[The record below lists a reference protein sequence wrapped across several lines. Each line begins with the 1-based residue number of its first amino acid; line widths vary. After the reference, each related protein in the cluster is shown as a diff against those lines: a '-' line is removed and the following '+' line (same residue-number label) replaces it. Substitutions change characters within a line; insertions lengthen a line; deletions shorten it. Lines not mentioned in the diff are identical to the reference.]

1 MKEICFHPNHITSL
15 KRPRLP
21 ASMLIPALVV
31 ITILAALVISSVAN
45 VEVITTAS
53 GRIIPSGKVKVIK
66 ASESGVVSKLLVTD
80 GQKVNAGDP
89 LFEIDDRS
97 IRSELR
103 RISTE
108 LASVTSKYSLIEPIM
123 GLNFKPFKGFS
134 IEHMRAWVSKIEGTS
149 ELDRVWLV
157 KRLASVQDV
166 VLQVDREIKELRVQ
180 RRIVS
185 SEADK
190 LKRIEPIAEKNYQ
203 SQRRLA
209 GKGYTSKVALGQ
221 QEIDYLETSFN
232 LRKNWLDIELID
244 VKVASLQKRGAEIF
258 RQFQVDITSEL
269 QTLQQRKEELSER
282 RVGLLASLDN
292 TKIVSPISG
301 VVEAVK
307 LTSSGIYVGTGD
319 ELMSI
324 VPANDTP
331 IAEIAIPSREIGFL
345 RSGQKARI
353 KIDAFPFT
361 RYGSVSAKL
370 IYLSRDAMT
379 SEDGSN
385 LMYTGHL
392 QLEDTSFSVKG
403 EKQPIQIGMSLKGEV
418 ITNERRLIDFF
429 ISPIKETLSEALRE
443 R

>member
-1 MKEICFHPNHITSL
+1 MKEICFHPNHIASL
-15 KRPRLP
+15 SRPRLP
-21 ASMLIPALVV
+21 ASMIIPGLVI
-31 ITILAALVISSVAN
+31 ITILVALVIASVAN
-45 VEVITTAS
+45 IEVITTAS

-66 ASESGVVSKLLVTD
+66 ASGSGLVSKLFVID
-80 GQKVNAGDP
+80 GQKVNQGDP

-103 RISTE
+103 RISAE
-108 LASVTSKYSLIEPIM
+108 LASVTSKYSLVEPVM

-134 IEHMRAWVSKIEGTS
+134 IANMEAWVSKIEGTS

-157 KRLASVQDV
+157 KRLASIQDM
-166 VLQVDREIKELRVQ
+166 VLQADREIKELSVQ

-185 SEADK
+185 SEAAK

-221 QEIDYLETSFN
+221 QEIDYLETSFT

-244 VKVASLQKRGAEIF
+244 VKIDSLQKRGAEIF

-269 QTLQQRKEELSER
+269 QGLEQKKEELSER
-282 RVGLLASLDN
+282 RVGLLANLDN
-292 TKIVSPISG
+292 TQIVSPISG
-301 VVEAVK
+301 VVEGVK
-307 LTSSGIYVGTGD
+307 ITSSGIYVGTGD

-324 VPANDTP
+324 VPAHDTP

-345 RSGQKARI
+345 RSGQRARI
-353 KIDAFPFT
+353 KIDAFPFS

-370 IYLSRDAMT
+370 IYLSRDAVM
-379 SEDGSN
+379 SEDGSS

-403 EKQPIQIGMSLKGEV
+403 EV
-418 ITNERRLIDFF
+418 ITNERKLIDFF
-429 ISPIKETLSEALRE
+429 ISPVKETLSEALRE